1 MKFSFPL
8 TFQDENLVGELR
20 WQEEGTSSPQPW
32 ITFSLENR
40 KVTVTKVLRK
50 DRKIQLKET
59 LPLTFSLPQAS
70 LQDVGTGY
78 LTLNLSQGQLHQ
90 KVNLMVMRSK
100 EPG

>member
-1 MKFSFPL
+1 MEFSFPL
-8 TFQDENLVGELR
+8 TFEDENLVGELGWR
-20 WQEEGTSSPQPW
+20 EEGTSSPLSW

-59 LPLTFSLPQAS
+59 LPLSFSLPQAS
-70 LQDVGTGY
+70 LQDVGSGH
-78 LTLNLSQGQLHQ
+78 LTLNLSQGMLHQ
-90 KVNLMVMRSK
+90 KVNLAVMRSE